1 MIYKI
6 SCSFGEII
14 DKYSILKIKKN
25 KTNDKNK
32 LENINNEIDIIKKE
46 YPIVTDEENP
56 LFLELYKINS
66 KLWILEDL
74 IRYKSN
80 IREFDKQ
87 YIDCAESIH
96 TENDKRAAIKK
107 KINIQFNSLIVE
119 EKIYNNNPTQPTQ
132 PTQPKQLTE
141 PKQPRQPTQLTQP
154 TQPTQQDI
162 IEMEKGKKMYSIGN
176 YKHSMEILEK
186 LISKFENYKKYDN
199 FFVDLLFSYETICG
213 IYNKNTPYFQTIKNI
228 MNILSELDLYDELK
242 KYCELQFV
250 YITLKKLLYEEAYP
264 YLNSLNYIRGPNVN
278 KDNMSFFK
286 KDDNDKTLLI
296 YEGGGIGDIIMFS
309 RMIPE
314 LCRKYFNNKIYFLIP
329 NNLLWIYQDIFKNL
343 TNLKLFTHE
352 KVNLMGYF
360 DYHCNLPMLLKH
372 LSYTYE
378 NITFKPLFSNLNLP
392 MSNYTNQILKNIKES
407 NKKSYILNWKGN
419 SKNAHEKYNRGMSL
433 KNAIPLFKMNI
444 NWIIIAIDLSDY
456 EKKILSDYGIKYYG
470 DKIDK
475 EYSFSDTMI
484 LCKNVEA
491 VFSTDTSI
499 LHIAANLDVPTY
511 ALLTL
516 GCEWRWTTG
525 NNTNWYPKVKFLKQQ
540 EQGEWNTVIK
550 QIKSIVY

>member
-1 MIYKI
+1 MNYKI

-14 DKYSILKIKKN
+14 DKYCILKIKKN
-25 KTNDKNK
+25 KTDDKNK
-32 LENINNEIDIIKKE
+32 LYNINNEINIIKKE
-46 YPIVTDEENP
+46 YPIVTNEENL

-66 KLWILEDL
+66 RLWILEDL
-74 IRYKSN
+74 IRYKSS
-80 IREFDKQ
+80 IKEFDKQ
-87 YIDCAESIH
+87 YIKCAESIH
-96 TENDKRAAIKK
+96 IENDKRAAIKK
-107 KINIQFNSLIVE
+107 KINVQFNSLIVE
-119 EKIYNNNPTQPTQ
+119 EKIYNNNPN
-132 PTQPKQLTE
+132 LSTE
-141 PKQPRQPTQLTQP
+141 P

-162 IEMEKGKKMYSIGN
+162 IEMEKGKKMYSIAN
-176 YKHSMEILEK
+176 YTESMDILQK
-186 LISKFENYKKYDN
+186 LILKFENYKKYDN

-213 IYNKNTPYFQTIKNI
+213 IYNKKTPYFQTIKNI

-242 KYCELQFV
+242 NYCKHQFL
-250 YITLKKLLYEEAYP
+250 YIALKKLLYEKAYP
-264 YLNSLNYIRGPNVN
+264 YLNTFNNITGPNVN

-286 KDDNDKTLLI
+286 KDDNDKILLI

-314 LCRKYFNNKIYFLIP
+314 LCKQYSNNKIYFLIP
-329 NNLLWIYQDIFKNL
+329 NKLLWIYQDIFKNL
-343 TNLKLFTHE
+343 NNLKLFTHE

-378 NITFKPLFSNLNLP
+378 NITFEPLLTNLTLP
-392 MSNYTNQILKNIKES
+392 LPISNYTNQILKNIKES
-407 NKKSYILNWKGN
+407 DKKSYIFNWKGN
-419 SKNAHEKYNRGMSL
+419 SKNNHEKYNRGMTL
-433 KNAIPLFKMNI
+433 ENAIPLFKMNI
-444 NWIIIAIDLSDY
+444 NWIIITIDLSDY
-456 EKKILSDYGIKYYG
+456 EKKILSDYDIKYYG

-499 LHIAANLDVPTY
+499 LHIAANLDIPTY

-525 NNTNWYPKVKFLKQQ
+525 NNTNWYPKVKFLKQK
-540 EQGEWNTVIK
+540 EQGKWDTVIEK
-550 QIKSIVY
+550 IISIIS